1 MTSANIFP
9 TASDSSILSVILPG
23 WKALK
28 DMDKLCSKLL
38 LLNRL
43 TPVAKSRESAAR
55 QWEQLLIRLSHI
67 DDADQILVNVVR
79 AIPTIVAKMN
89 AEHIYSI

>member
-1 MTSANIFP
+1 MN
-9 TASDSSILSVILPG
+9 DLV
-23 WKALK
+23 
-28 DMDKLCSKLL
+28 KLCSKGRLL
-38 LLNRL
+38 DRL
-43 TPVAKSRESAAR
+43 TPVAKRSESAAG
-55 QWEQLLIRLSHI
+55 QWEQLVIRVSYI